1 LKGNDCGEAGYRS
14 ILKIVLDI
22 SSIKAT
28 IESNTCLHRIALP
41 KESEFR
47 YDHDSGSDGSEYNS
61 RDGFEEI
68 RWWIRSVLR
77 WNFDQKSSRERFK
90 QTHLNTRYR
99 RQLCEIQGLDYSYD
113 SLFAEIPH
121 CILPELFATLHEDPG
136 EMDHEMDPLRALVAT
151 VSSWTSLVDRRLMAE
166 TTLEG
171 NRAQVKQ
178 LNERSSS

>member
-1 LKGNDCGEAGYRS
+1 MKGNDCGEAGYRS

-68 RWWIRSVLR
+68 RWWIRS
-77 WNFDQKSSRERFK
+77 
-90 QTHLNTRYR
+90 
-99 RQLCEIQGLDYSYD
+99 
-113 SLFAEIPH
+113 
-121 CILPELFATLHEDPG
+121 
-136 EMDHEMDPLRALVAT
+136 
-151 VSSWTSLVDRRLMAE
+151 
-166 TTLEG
+166 
-171 NRAQVKQ
+171 
-178 LNERSSS
+178 